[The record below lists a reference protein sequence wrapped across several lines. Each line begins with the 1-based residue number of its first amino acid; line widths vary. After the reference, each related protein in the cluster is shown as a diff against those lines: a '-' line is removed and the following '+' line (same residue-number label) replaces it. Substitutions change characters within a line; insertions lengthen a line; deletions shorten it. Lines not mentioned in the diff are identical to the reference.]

1 MHAGSWTIRLEVI
14 KCLHNQHVRVYL
26 QVLYNK
32 LCFGRKG

>member
-1 MHAGSWTIRLEVI
+1 MHARSLTICLEGSMY
-14 KCLHNQHVRVYL
+14 LHKQHVRVYL

>member
-1 MHAGSWTIRLEVI
+1 MHARSWTTCLEVI
-14 KCLHNQHVRVYL
+14 TYLHNQHVRVYL